1 MAPATERR
9 AALLVAHGAPS
20 APEGPERAVRDLAA
34 RVGDLLPGWAVGGT
48 TLAAPGALE
57 AALGALP
64 QAGLSRGAA
73 PLVFPIFMS
82 DGWFVR
88 VKLPQRIGDARA
100 GVFEMVRPLGLDPAL
115 HHLCLR
121 YARAAAEEAGL
132 PLART
137 TLLLAAHGS
146 PSDPRPRRAVAKA
159 MAAVAGAGVFHEVR
173 AGFLEEAPLLA
184 EAARIDGPALCLPF
198 FAGRAGH
205 VEFDVPQA
213 LAEAAF
219 EGPLLEAI
227 GRHDDIPGVIAA
239 ALATR
244 AARRAA

>member
-20 APEGPERAVRDLAA
+20 APAGPERAVRDLAA
-34 RVGDLLPGWAVGGT
+34 RVGELLPGWAVGGA

-57 AALGALP
+57 AALAALP
-64 QAGLSRGAA
+64 QAA
-73 PLVFPIFMS
+73 PLVFPLFMS
-82 DGWFVR
+82 DGWFVH
-88 VKLPQRIGDARA
+88 VKLPQRLGEARG

-115 HHLCLR
+115 HRLCLR
-121 YARAAAEEAGL
+121 YARAAAEAAGL
-132 PLART
+132 PPART

-146 PSDPRPRRAVAKA
+146 PSDPRPRRAVA
-159 MAAVAGAGVFHEVR
+159 AAVAALAGAGVFHEVR

-184 EAARIDGPALCLPF
+184 EAARIEGPALCLPF

-205 VEFDVPQA
+205 VESDVPRA
-213 LAEAAF
+213 LAEAGF

-227 GRHDDIPGVIAA
+227 GHHDDIPGVIAT
-239 ALATR
+239 ALTTR